1 MIEKLVNMTFEK
13 DIEGKEG
20 TLFGVISWCLPDS
33 LSVTALLTWF
43 EGGTIGMRSRSAVH
57 LTAGFGV
64 NNWTLREINL
74 PLTILMSYPSG

>member
-33 LSVTALLTWF
+33 LSVTALLT
-43 EGGTIGMRSRSAVH
+43 
-57 LTAGFGV
+57 
-64 NNWTLREINL
+64 
-74 PLTILMSYPSG
+74 